1 MGLPL
6 EAARSKFSLPTLL
19 RSFGRHPPLLRSVGW
34 RALGESNPSCKIEKP
49 AQSYS
54 AQCFSLSNQPQAPQG
69 NPMGYKRYV

>member
-34 RALGESNPSCKIEKP
+34 RALGESNPSCKIENLE
-49 AQSYS
+49 S
-54 AQCFSLSNQPQAPQG
+54 
-69 NPMGYKRYV
+69 